1 MMRKNKIKIKLSNG
15 EVVVVV
21 MGLLTSD
28 IIDFLGPSGID
39 GFWLEC
45 EHGSVTW
52 SQIGDMTRACDLW
65 ENSSITRVNANEPWL
80 ITRTLDQGSMGVVV
94 PHVNSR
100 AAAEKAVRGTKFAP
114 LGDRGTF
121 GGRQSYGVSNY
132 VNNANDQTLLVVLLE
147 EIEALE
153 NLDEILQVDDID
165 VFFVAP
171 NDLSQT
177 MGYLGNQ
184 EHPVVQEK
192 IHQALNKIVK
202 SGRTAGT
209 LVNDNNVDKYIDLG
223 VKFLATSLNGWV
235 MQSAQKFVDNVVDNG

>member
-1 MMRKNKIKIKLSNG
+1 MRKNKIKIKLSNG

>member
-1 MMRKNKIKIKLSNG
+1 MRENKVKKKLQSS
-15 EVVVVV
+15 ESVVVT

-28 IIDFLGPSGID
+28 IIDFLGTSGVD

-65 ENSSITRVNANEPWL
+65 GNTSITRVNSNEPWL

-94 PHVNSR
+94 PHVNSKS
-100 AAAEKAVRGTKFAP
+100 AAEKAVQGTKFAP
-114 LGDRGTF
+114 LGERGTF
-121 GGRQSYGVSNY
+121 GGRQSYGVNNY
-132 VNNANDQTLLVVLLE
+132 QNKANDQSLLIVLLE
-147 EIEALE
+147 EIQALE
-153 NLDEILQVDDID
+153 NLDEILAVDDID

-184 EHPVVQEK
+184 EHPDVQ
-192 IHQALNKIVK
+192 NKISETLDKIVR

-209 LVNDNNVDKYIDLG
+209 LVNDENVDKYLDLG
-223 VKFLATSLNGWV
+223 VKFLATSWNPWA
-235 MQSAQKFVDNVVDNG
+235 MQGARNFVQKVSYHG

>member
-1 MMRKNKIKIKLSNG
+1 MRKNKIKIKLSNG
-15 EVVVVV
+15 EAVVVV

>member
-1 MMRKNKIKIKLSNG
+1 MRKNKIKIKLSNG
-15 EVVVVV
+15 EAVVVV
-21 MGLLTSD
+21 MGLLTSE

-65 ENSSITRVNANEPWL
+65 ENSSVTRVNANEPWL

-132 VNNANDQTLLVVLLE
+132 VNTANDQTLLVVLLE
-147 EIEALE
+147 EIEALD

-192 IHQALNKIVK
+192 IHQALDKIVK
-202 SGRTAGT
+202 SGRIAGT

-235 MQSAQKFVDNVVDNG
+235 MQSAQKFVDNVLDNG

>member
-1 MMRKNKIKIKLSNG
+1 MRKNKIKIKLSNG
-15 EVVVVV
+15 EAVVVV
-21 MGLLTSD
+21 MGLLTSE

-65 ENSSITRVNANEPWL
+65 ENSSVTRVNANEPWL

-132 VNNANDQTLLVVLLE
+132 VNTANDQTLLVVLLE
-147 EIEALE
+147 DIEALD

-165 VFFVAP
+165 V
-171 NDLSQT
+171 SQT

-192 IHQALNKIVK
+192 IHQALDKIVK
-202 SGRTAGT
+202 SGRIAGT

-235 MQSAQKFVDNVVDNG
+235 MQSAQKFVDNVLDNG

>member
-1 MMRKNKIKIKLSNG
+1 MRQNKIKIKLSNG
-15 EVVVVV
+15 EAVVVV
-21 MGLLTSD
+21 MGLLTSE

-65 ENSSITRVNANEPWL
+65 ENSSVTRVNANEPWL

-132 VNNANDQTLLVVLLE
+132 VNTANDQTLLVVLLE
-147 EIEALE
+147 EIEALD

-192 IHQALNKIVK
+192 IHQALDKIVK
-202 SGRTAGT
+202 SGRIAGT

-235 MQSAQKFVDNVVDNG
+235 MQSAQKFVDNVLDNG

>member
-1 MMRKNKIKIKLSNG
+1 MRNNKVKTKLQNS
-15 EVVVVV
+15 ESVVVA
-21 MGLLTSD
+21 MGLLTSE
-28 IIDFLGPSGID
+28 IIDFLGPSGVD
-39 GFWLEC
+39 GFWMEC
-45 EHGSVTW
+45 EHGSVDW

-65 ENSSITRVNANEPWL
+65 GNASITRVNANEPWL

-94 PHVNSR
+94 PHVNSK

-114 LGDRGTF
+114 LGERGTF
-121 GGRQSYGVSNY
+121 GGRQSYGVDNY
-132 VNNANDQTLLVVLLE
+132 QVQANEQSLLIVLLE

-153 NLDEILQVDDID
+153 NLDEILRVDDID

-184 EHPVVQEK
+184 EHPDVQNK
-192 IHQALNKIVK
+192 ISETLDKIVK

-209 LVNDNNVDKYIDLG
+209 LVNDNNVDKYLDLG
-223 VKFLATSLNGWV
+223 VNFLATSWNAWA
-235 MQSAQKFVDNVVDNG
+235 MQGAKAFVNKVASHG

>member
-1 MMRKNKIKIKLSNG
+1 MRKNKIKIKLSNG
-15 EVVVVV
+15 EAVVVV

-28 IIDFLGPSGID
+28 TIDFLGPSGID

>member
-1 MMRKNKIKIKLSNG
+1 
-15 EVVVVV
+15 
-21 MGLLTSD
+21 
-28 IIDFLGPSGID
+28 
-39 GFWLEC
+39 
-45 EHGSVTW
+45 
-52 SQIGDMTRACDLW
+52 
-65 ENSSITRVNANEPWL
+65 
-80 ITRTLDQGSMGVVV
+80 
-94 PHVNSR
+94 
-100 AAAEKAVRGTKFAP
+100 
-114 LGDRGTF
+114 
-121 GGRQSYGVSNY
+121 
-132 VNNANDQTLLVVLLE
+132 VVLLE